1 MTDRR
6 ATVPPIVETVY
17 LLRTK
22 SCARYLDLI
31 AFYYNKQRLYA
42 FYYDKHRVDPFQDK
56 QRLVAFHDNY
66 TLVCTA

>member
-1 MTDRR
+1 MHG
-6 ATVPPIVETVY
+6 
-17 LLRTK
+17 
-22 SCARYLDLI
+22 LDLI